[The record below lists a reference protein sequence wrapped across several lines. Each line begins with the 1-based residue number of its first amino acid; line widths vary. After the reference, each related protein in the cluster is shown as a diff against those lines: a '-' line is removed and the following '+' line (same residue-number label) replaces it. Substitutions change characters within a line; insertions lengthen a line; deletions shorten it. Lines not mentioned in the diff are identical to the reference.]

1 MLALAVAGVAVA
13 VGASNLVSQ
22 ARAGQ
27 PAAQVAD
34 ATLGRDLFLANCA
47 SCHGAHG
54 EGTAAAPNIK
64 AAGAALADYVL
75 RTGRMPLPAPNA
87 PSERR
92 PVIFTDEQIRDAR
105 CVRRVVRLGTADPR
119 GRGVGRRPLPGTEP
133 LHRELRRLPRRNGR
147 GGAVGGGFVA
157 PSLHQSDPLTVAE
170 AVTVGP
176 GPMPRFSFGQD
187 QLNALAAYVQFLRT
201 QPSPG
206 GLPIAQVGPVPE
218 GFIAGFVGLGL
229 IMVLVQWIGRRRRR
243 RAG

>member
-1 MLALAVAGVAVA
+1 M
-13 VGASNLVSQ
+13 
-22 ARAGQ
+22 
-27 PAAQVAD
+27 AD
-34 ATLGRDLFLANCA
+34 ATVGRDLFLANCA
-47 SCHGAHG
+47 SCHGAQG

-92 PVIFTDEQIRDAR
+92 PVIFSDEQIRELVGYVASFDSGPPIPEVALSGADLS
-105 CVRRVVRLGTADPR
+105 LGRSLFIENCAACHGATGA
-119 GRGVGRRPLPGTEP
+119 
-133 LHRELRRLPRRNGR
+133 

-187 QLNALAAYVQFLRT
+187 QLNALAAYVQYLRT
-201 QPSPG
+201 EPSPG
-206 GLPIAQVGPVPE
+206 VCLSPRSAQSPRASSPGLSASCSS
-218 GFIAGFVGLGL
+218 
-229 IMVLVQWIGRRRRR
+229 
-243 RAG
+243 